1 MTGCFPHYASLPTR
15 RVVGLMSGTSA
26 DGIDAALCEI
36 SGSGRN
42 ARVRLLHAETVPY
55 PPEIRAEVLALST
68 PGDVCLSRLCRL
80 DSILGQLFADAALKA
95 IAAAGLQPDAIHL
108 IASHGQTLCHLPE
121 PGGPGEWRVRAT
133 LQIAEPAVIAR
144 RTGILTVANFRAAD
158 LAAGGQ
164 GAPLVPYA
172 DWVLFTDPG
181 RDRAVQNIG
190 GIANV
195 TYLPAGATLAEV
207 QAFDTGPGNMLIDGA
222 VRRFTAGAESC
233 DRGGARAAA
242 GRVDP
247 GLLAWLMSHPF
258 LSQPPPRSTG
268 REAYGEEFLSQVLA
282 RAASRGLGEAEI
294 LATLTAYTATSIA
307 DAYRRWLPR
316 LPEEMILGGGG
327 VHNATLL
334 RMIADELPTVRL
346 RTHAEFGVP
355 DDAKE
360 ALAFAL
366 LGNEALLGVPANVP
380 GATGGQPAILG
391 QVAFP

>member
-1 MTGCFPHYASLPTR
+1 M
-15 RVVGLMSGTSA
+15 
-26 DGIDAALCEI
+26 
-36 SGSGRN
+36 
-42 ARVRLLHAETVPY
+42 
-55 PPEIRAEVLALST
+55 
-68 PGDVCLSRLCRL
+68 
-80 DSILGQLFADAALKA
+80 
-95 IAAAGLQPDAIHL
+95 
-108 IASHGQTLCHLPE
+108 
-121 PGGPGEWRVRAT
+121 
-133 LQIAEPAVIAR
+133 
-144 RTGILTVANFRAAD
+144 
-158 LAAGGQ
+158 
-164 GAPLVPYA
+164 PYA
-172 DWVLFTDPG
+172 DWVLFTDPR

-207 QAFDTGPGNMLIDGA
+207 RAFDTGPGNMLIDGA

-307 DAYRRWLPR
+307 AAYRRWLPR

-346 RTHAEFGVP
+346 RTHAEFGIP